1 MVELSEHSNPNDVAF
16 TCSAI
21 PLHKT
26 VPDVYICFNM
36 SNEAAMI
43 VNLEVNANASY
54 AAVCSE
60 VC

>member
-1 MVELSEHSNPNDVAF
+1 MVELCEHSNPNDVAF

-21 PLHKT
+21 SLHET
-26 VPDVYICFNM
+26 VPDVYICVNM

-54 AAVCSE
+54 AAECTDVC
-60 VC
+60 